1 MVLMVSVTHA
11 TELLPQKNF
20 LAIFA
25 DTKLSKTPFRETP
38 WLTGRHVTPSVTLFF
53 IITVLLTGH
62 HAMPVLRI
70 LKQRLLLSDL
80 FYLTLLPAGFKAQP
94 QFNLKVSRTSHWSSK
109 HSPARLFVWITTIHK
124 RITLVSLYLSVMAGR
139 PTKNVPLTGFELFS
153 QQVAM
158 STASCFILLA
168 TETYNLHWIKVLVFA
183 F

>member
-1 MVLMVSVTHA
+1 MPTPNCQKLLSEKLRDLRDAMSRHRSLCFLLSPCYLQDTMPCQWSSSD
-11 TELLPQKNF
+11 LPQ
-20 LAIFA
+20 
-25 DTKLSKTPFRETP
+25 
-38 WLTGRHVTPSVTLFF
+38 
-53 IITVLLTGH
+53 
-62 HAMPVLRI
+62 VLRI